1 MPKNNNVNMAHFE
14 IPQPYQPS
22 EKDVESVIAPAGL
35 EVNSSH
41 LKLGNYFVKTLFV
54 FTYPRFVTSGWFSPI
69 INLAE
74 MMDISVFVHPMD
86 SGLALKNLRKKIT
99 EVQAEMSER
108 EEKGLV
114 RDPGLETAYQD
125 IENLRDALMQAREK
139 LFQVGVYITIYGES
153 LEKLSRLEEAVT
165 STLESKLVYV
175 KPALFRQLD
184 GFESVLPLAQ
194 DKLQIHT
201 PLNSG
206 PASSVFP
213 FVSPD
218 LSSEEG
224 ILYGVNMHNNSLVIF
239 DRFSLENANS
249 VIFAKSGAGKSYATK
264 LQIIR
269 SMMLDT
275 NVIVIDPENEYQS
288 LANAIGGSFFKIS
301 LTSPSHINPFDIP
314 IIPEGEEPADVF
326 KSHILNLTGLVKL
339 MLGSVTPEEDALLDR
354 AISETYASRDITA
367 ESFSANQNLAPPLLE
382 DLQTILQ
389 NTEGGGTLAQRLD
402 KYTRGSYAGFT
413 NAPTNVDIKNRLI
426 VFSIRDLEEEL
437 RPIAMYIVLNFVW
450 NLIRSELKQRLLM
463 IDEAWW
469 MMKYKDSASFLFGL
483 VKRARKYYLGI
494 TTITQDVE
502 DFLRSEFGRPI
513 ITNSSTQ
520 LLMKQS
526 PASIGA
532 VTQAFALTE
541 GEKTFLLEAGVGEG
555 LFFAGMKHVAMKIV
569 ASFTEDQIITTDPEQ
584 MLAAKGIEESDS

>member
-1 MPKNNNVNMAHFE
+1 MARFE

-54 FTYPRFVTSGWFSPI
+54 FTYPRFVTSSWFSPI

-402 KYTRGSYAGFT
+402 KYTHGSYAGFT